1 MSNSNF
7 RDFIPLPGESKI
19 AGQTAREHADVLVRK
34 DIIVG
39 IFAEWKRLFSES
51 FTGITSE
58 GKVREGLYFLKPES
72 APTSLASKAA
82 KNLLAKLPT

>member
-34 DIIVG
+34 DVIVG
-39 IFAEWKRLFSES
+39 IFAEW
-51 FTGITSE
+51 
-58 GKVREGLYFLKPES
+58 
-72 APTSLASKAA
+72 
-82 KNLLAKLPT
+82 